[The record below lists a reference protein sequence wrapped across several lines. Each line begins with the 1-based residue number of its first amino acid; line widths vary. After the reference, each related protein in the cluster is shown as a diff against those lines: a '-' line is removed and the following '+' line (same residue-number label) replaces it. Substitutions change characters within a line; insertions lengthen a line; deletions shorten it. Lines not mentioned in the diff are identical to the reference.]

1 MRKLLTLLLPCFFLL
16 ACGAS
21 KPSDDEVQKTVAS
34 LHSTNGELA
43 EWKKINAEETT
54 INGQKRYAVQYVS
67 AKKLS
72 GHWYFTKDVYPSRY
86 VEGRLPP
93 GLFHA
98 SDTERMWKDFHINA
112 STNFKVPGQFPHTVT
127 ELPVGSIAV
136 FKGQMTFK
144 QTENGWVL
152 SDSDQS
158 SSGYCN
164 PDVSASDCWK
174 RNGW

>member
-1 MRKLLTLLLPCFFLL
+1 MRKLLTLIISCLVLQ

-21 KPSDDEVQKTVAS
+21 KPTDAEVQKAIAT
-34 LHSTNGELA
+34 LHTRNGELA
-43 EWKKINAEETT
+43 DWKKTNAEETT

-112 STNFKVPGQFPHTVT
+112 ATNFKIPGAFPHTVT

-144 QTENGWVL
+144 QTENGWVV

-164 PDVSASDCWK
+164 PDVSAADCWK